1 MKITNILIKSLFT
14 EIMLFPLM
22 LFAQDMQVKTIK
34 FETGK
39 SSAVVTGSITGYQ
52 TIDYKFSANAG
63 QTLKIKLKTSNA
75 SNNFNILPP
84 GSEDEAIY
92 NGSIEGTSY
101 TGKLEKAGE
110 YKIRVYLMRND
121 ARRNATA
128 NYTLTVS
135 VTEE

>member
-1 MKITNILIKSLFT
+1 MKIRYLFVKAVFISFLFCPLILL
-14 EIMLFPLM
+14 
-22 LFAQDMQVKTIK
+22 AQDMQVKAIK
-34 FETGK
+34 FEAGK
-39 SSAVVTGSITGYQ
+39 SSATVTGSITGYQ
-52 TIDYKFSANAG
+52 TVDYKMDARAG
-63 QTLKIKLKTSNA
+63 QTLKVKLKTSNA

-84 GSEDEAIY
+84 GSEDDAIY

-101 TGKLEKAGE
+101 TGKLQQSGE

-135 VTEE
+135 LTEE

>member
-1 MKITNILIKSLFT
+1 MKITLIFMKALFVAILFC
-14 EIMLFPLM
+14 PLM
-22 LFAQDMQVKTIK
+22 LLAQDMQVKTIK

-39 SSAVVTGSITGYQ
+39 SSATVTDAITGYQ
-52 TIDYKFSANAG
+52 TIDYKISASAG
-63 QTLKIKLKTSNA
+63 QSLKVKLKTSNA
-75 SNNFNILPP
+75 SNNFNVLPP
-84 GSEDEAIY
+84 GSEDDAIY

-101 TGKLEKAGE
+101 TGKLQQTGD

-135 VTEE
+135 ITSE